1 MLQKP
6 AAEVHI
12 VSCRQDNENSYWVIL
27 QLQKIFVTS
36 TQTNQ
41 LQIKFYIPHPLLQE
55 FVQCIML
62 VHAEVD
68 PGAPAVIC
76 PYPPT
81 PQNSLFFYINDR
93 IKVQQEENDA
103 FILQPRSVI
112 VGPQLNRVTID
123 INKNHKAVRVGF
135 HPGGLHRLLGLSM
148 AEMIDGSYDAADVF
162 GNEMNELNEKMQ
174 EAKKFDAIKDVVELF
189 LLKKAKRLKDI
200 LPFDKAMLE
209 LLRVEGNVSI
219 EKIASMACLSLRQ
232 FERVSKERIGLPPK
246 LFSRIVRFSKAYR
259 LRENFPNWSWT
270 KIAYECNYFD
280 QMHLIRDFKQFAG
293 VAPGIIEKELHK
305 TPIRLQADLRL

>member
-1 MLQKP
+1 M
-6 AAEVHI
+6 
-12 VSCRQDNENSYWVIL
+12 
-27 QLQKIFVTS
+27 
-36 TQTNQ
+36 QT
-41 LQIKFYIPHPLLQE
+41 KFYIPHPLLQE

-62 VHAEVD
+62 VHAEID
-68 PGAPAVIC
+68 PAAGPVLC

-81 PQNSLFFYINDR
+81 PQNSLFFYINDQ
-93 IKVQQEENDA
+93 IKVQQEGSDA

-123 INKNHKAVRVGF
+123 INRDHKAVRVGF

-162 GNEMNELNEKMQ
+162 GKEINELNEKMQ
-174 EAKKFDAIKDVVELF
+174 EANNFDAIKDVVEAF
-189 LLKKAKRLKDI
+189 LLKKAKSLKEI

-219 EKIASMACLSLRQ
+219 ENIASMACLSLRQ

-293 VAPGIIEKELHK
+293 VAPGIIEKELNNN
-305 TPIRLQADLRL
+305 PVRLQADLRL